1 MDVVNNNLGAIALVK
16 DDVEKASELL
26 TSALGA
32 GTDVNYNLGIV
43 NVIEGDYSKALN
55 YFGSED
61 SYNKALALYLNNS
74 DEMGYRTAV
83 NLTDETAK
91 QYYLVAVIAAFQKK
105 DDVALENL
113 KVAVS
118 KDASLKERAKKDV
131 EFAALFENA
140 EFKSIVE

>member
-1 MDVVNNNLGAIALVK
+1 
-16 DDVEKASELL
+16 
-26 TSALGA
+26 
-32 GTDVNYNLGIV
+32 
-43 NVIEGDYSKALN
+43 
-55 YFGSED
+55 
-61 SYNKALALYLNNS
+61 
-74 DEMGYRTAV
+74 MGFRTAV

-91 QYYLVAVIAAFQKK
+91 QYYLVAVIAASQNK

-118 KDASLKERAKKDV
+118 KDASLKERAKKDI